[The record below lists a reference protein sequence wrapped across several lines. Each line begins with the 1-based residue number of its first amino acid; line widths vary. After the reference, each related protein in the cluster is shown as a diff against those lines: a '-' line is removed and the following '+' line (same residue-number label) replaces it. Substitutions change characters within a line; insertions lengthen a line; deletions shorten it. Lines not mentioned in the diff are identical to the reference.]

1 MVVEHYI
8 SLDIDLNI
16 NPMKIGCIFLS
27 PKIFIIT
34 SLCFMLFST
43 TSCEDYIT
51 NAELAVFI
59 TGTLSGN
66 PRSGI
71 EVTLYLTKSDAEDQ
85 INEVTSPQITEEDG
99 KTLFFHLDPG
109 TKYWVRSDVVLIYIK
124 QTDELRSGYN
134 EFRFQVI

>member
-1 MVVEHYI
+1 MLHFTRHR
-8 SLDIDLNI
+8 SKNHS
-16 NPMKIGCIFLS
+16 PMKFGEIFLS

-34 SLCFMLFST
+34 ALCFMLFSM
-43 TSCEDYIT
+43 TSCEDAFTDAQLDIY
-51 NAELAVFI
+51 I

-71 EVTLYLTKSDAEDQ
+71 EVTLYLTKSDAEDET
-85 INEVTSPQITEEDG
+85 NEVTSPQITEEDG

-109 TKYWVRSDVVLIYIK
+109 IKYWVRSDVVLTYIK